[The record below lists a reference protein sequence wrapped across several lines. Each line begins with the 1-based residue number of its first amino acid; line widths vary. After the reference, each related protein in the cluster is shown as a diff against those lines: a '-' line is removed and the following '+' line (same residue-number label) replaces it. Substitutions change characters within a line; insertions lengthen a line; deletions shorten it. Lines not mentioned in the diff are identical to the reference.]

1 MFNMKSKNFLSKSVL
16 TSLMILLSGSLIA
29 QDQEKSPGYVPHV
42 GQAGKDVI
50 WVPTP
55 ENLVKKM
62 LEIAKVTPQDVLVD
76 LGSGDGRTV
85 IAAARLNTKATGIE
99 YNADMVE
106 LSKKRAQEAGVADKA
121 SFIKADLFE
130 YDLSNATVIT
140 MFLLPEI
147 NLKLRPK
154 LLDLKPGTRIV
165 SNTFTMG
172 EWDPD
177 LEVTIDENTSWNT
190 ALLWIVPAKVHG
202 TWKIGNGEL
211 TINQEFQR
219 FWGNLKQDNKT
230 TPVAEGKLDG
240 NKVTFRVGTAVYTGT
255 VSNKTMSGTLTN
267 GSTKQDWTAT
277 KVD

>member
-1 MFNMKSKNFLSKSVL
+1 MKSKNFLSKSVL
-16 TSLMILLSGSLIA
+16 TSLMIFMAGGLLA
-29 QDQEKSPGYVPHV
+29 QDQEKPAGYVPHV

-85 IAAARLNTKATGIE
+85 IAAAKLNTRATGIE

-106 LSKKRAQEAGVADKA
+106 LSKRRAKEAGVSDKA
-121 SFIKADLFE
+121 DFIKADLFE

-140 MFLLPEI
+140 MFLLPDI

-154 LLDLKPGTRIV
+154 LLELKPGTRIV

-202 TWKIGNGEL
+202 TWKMGNGEL

-230 TPVAEGKLDG
+230 TPVSEGKLDG
-240 NKVTFRVGTAVYTGT
+240 NNITFRVGTTVYTGN
-255 VSNKTMSGTLTN
+255 VSNKTMSGTSTN
-267 GSTKQDWTAT
+267 GSTKNNWTAT